1 MPLFN
6 ISLIWEAIPV
16 SRVLAQHIIENG
28 DLLFDIILGDDLVLT
43 HIVKQ

>member
-16 SRVLAQHIIENG
+16 SQVLAQHIIENSN
-28 DLLFDIILGDDLVLT
+28 LPFDIILGDDLVLT
-43 HIVKQ
+43 HIVEQ